1 MRAENFSSPESLRG
15 GRFESDGTVGVL
27 FDVALTVSR
36 RVTRRVDEKIFKS
49 RIPARGLFFLSGS
62 VKIRGMK
69 KYFLARLIQLVP
81 ILFGVTFLT
90 FGMMQFAA
98 DDAVDKIFEQS
109 GSVSEEIKAAKR
121 AELGLDQPFMIQY
134 GRWLGGVLT
143 GDMGTSFIS
152 GKPVFETFADK
163 LPATIELMLVSIVLT
178 IFIATPAG
186 IIAAVN
192 QNRPLDLLIRTVSF
206 VGNSLPN
213 FFVGLLLIYVLALK
227 LNLLPIIGQNVT
239 MPALT
244 LTIAMGA
251 KYTRQI
257 RAVVLEELDKPYVTG
272 ARSRG
277 VDEITILIKSV
288 LRSSL
293 IMIITLLALSMG
305 SLLGGTAIVET
316 IFMWDG
322 VGKMAVDAILMR
334 DYPLIQAYVVWMAII
349 YVMMNLAADLLY
361 HWIDPRVRY
370 GEAAS

>member
-1 MRAENFSSPESLRG
+1 
-15 GRFESDGTVGVL
+15 
-27 FDVALTVSR
+27 
-36 RVTRRVDEKIFKS
+36 
-49 RIPARGLFFLSGS
+49 
-62 VKIRGMK
+62 
-69 KYFLARLIQLVP
+69 
-81 ILFGVTFLT
+81 
-90 FGMMQFAA
+90 MMQFAA
-98 DDAVDKIFEQS
+98 DDAVDKIFEQA

-121 AELGLDQPFMIQY
+121 AELGLDKPFLVQY
-134 GRWLGGVLT
+134 VTWLGGVLT
-143 GDMGTSFIS
+143 GDMGRSFIS
-152 GKPVFETFADK
+152 GKEVFATFAEK
-163 LPATIELMLVSIVLT
+163 LPATIELMLVSILLT

-186 IIAAVN
+186 ILAAVN
-192 QNRPLDLLIRTVSF
+192 QNRPIDYFIRAVSF

-213 FFVGLLLIYVLALK
+213 FFVGLLLIYFLALK
-227 LNLLPIIGQNVT
+227 LNLLPIIGQSVI

-277 VDEITILIKSV
+277 VDELTILLKSV
-288 LRSSL
+288 LRSTL

-322 VGKMAVDAILMR
+322 VGKMAVDAILTR

-361 HWIDPRVRY
+361 YRLDPRVR
-370 GEAAS
+370 GEKS

>member
-1 MRAENFSSPESLRG
+1 
-15 GRFESDGTVGVL
+15 
-27 FDVALTVSR
+27 
-36 RVTRRVDEKIFKS
+36 
-49 RIPARGLFFLSGS
+49 
-62 VKIRGMK
+62 MK

-81 ILFGVTFLT
+81 ILFGITFLT
-90 FGMMQFAA
+90 FGMMQFTS
-98 DDAVDKIFEQS
+98 DDAVDIIYEQS
-109 GSVSEEIKAAKR
+109 GSVAEEIKAAKR
-121 AELGLDQPFMIQY
+121 AELGLDQPFLIQY

-143 GDMGTSFIS
+143 GDMGKSFIS
-152 GKPVFETFADK
+152 GKLVFETFADK
-163 LPATIELMLVSIVLT
+163 LPATIELMFVSILLT
-178 IFIATPAG
+178 IFIATPLG
-186 IIAAVN
+186 ILAAVN
-192 QNRPLDLLIRTVSF
+192 QNRPLDYLIRALSF
-206 VGNSLPN
+206 VGNSMPN
-213 FFVGLLLIYVLALK
+213 FFAGLLLIYFLALK
-227 LNLLPIIGQNVT
+227 LNLLPIIGQSVI

-277 VDEITILIKSV
+277 VPELTILIKSV
-288 LRSSL
+288 LRSTL

-322 VGKMAVDAILMR
+322 VGKMAVDAILTR

-361 HWIDPRVRY
+361 HWLDPRVRY
-370 GEAAS
+370 GETS

>member
-1 MRAENFSSPESLRG
+1 
-15 GRFESDGTVGVL
+15 
-27 FDVALTVSR
+27 
-36 RVTRRVDEKIFKS
+36 
-49 RIPARGLFFLSGS
+49 
-62 VKIRGMK
+62 MK

-81 ILFGVTFLT
+81 ILFGITFLT

-109 GSVSEEIKAAKR
+109 GGVSEEVKAAKR
-121 AELGLDQPFMIQY
+121 AELGLDQPFLVQY

-143 GDMGTSFIS
+143 GDMGNSFIS

-163 LPATIELMLVSIVLT
+163 LPATIELMIISILLT
-178 IFIATPAG
+178 IFIATPLG
-186 IIAAVN
+186 ILAAVN
-192 QNRPLDLLIRTVSF
+192 QNRPLDYFIRAVTF

-213 FFVGLLLIYVLALK
+213 FFVGLLLIYFLALK
-227 LNLLPIIGQNVT
+227 LKLLPIIGQSVV

-257 RAVVLEELDKPYVTG
+257 RAIVLEELDKPYVIG

-277 VDEITILIKSV
+277 VDEVTILLKSV

-349 YVMMNLAADLLY
+349 YVLMNLAADLLY
-361 HWIDPRVRY
+361 HWLDPRVRY
-370 GEAAS
+370 EVAS

>member
-1 MRAENFSSPESLRG
+1 
-15 GRFESDGTVGVL
+15 
-27 FDVALTVSR
+27 
-36 RVTRRVDEKIFKS
+36 
-49 RIPARGLFFLSGS
+49 
-62 VKIRGMK
+62 MK
-69 KYFLARLIQLVP
+69 KYFLARLVQLVP
-81 ILFGVTFLT
+81 ILFGITFLT

-121 AELGLDQPFMIQY
+121 AELGLDQPFIVQY

-143 GDMGTSFIS
+143 GDMGRSFIS
-152 GKPVFETFADK
+152 GKLVFETFAEK
-163 LPATIELMLVSIVLT
+163 LPATVELMLVSILLT
-178 IFIATPAG
+178 IFIATPLG
-186 IIAAVN
+186 ILSAVN
-192 QNRPLDLLIRTVSF
+192 QNRPLDYLIRGLSF

-213 FFVGLLLIYVLALK
+213 FFVGLLLIYFLALK
-227 LNLLPIIGQNVT
+227 LNLLPIMSSSDNLSSVI

-277 VDEITILIKSV
+277 VDEVTILIKSV
-288 LRSSL
+288 LRSTL

-361 HWIDPRVRY
+361 HWLDPRVRY
-370 GEAAS
+370 GQGGDA

>member
-1 MRAENFSSPESLRG
+1 
-15 GRFESDGTVGVL
+15 
-27 FDVALTVSR
+27 
-36 RVTRRVDEKIFKS
+36 
-49 RIPARGLFFLSGS
+49 
-62 VKIRGMK
+62 MK
-69 KYFLARLIQLVP
+69 KYFLARLVQLIP
-81 ILFGVTFLT
+81 ILFGITFLT

-98 DDAVDKIFEQS
+98 DDAVDKIFEQA

-121 AELGLDQPFMIQY
+121 AELGLDKPFLVQY
-134 GRWLGGVLT
+134 VTWLGGVLT
-143 GDMGTSFIS
+143 GDMGRSFIS
-152 GKPVFETFADK
+152 GKEVFATFAEK
-163 LPATIELMLVSIVLT
+163 LPATIELMLVSILLT

-186 IIAAVN
+186 ILAAVN
-192 QNRPLDLLIRTVSF
+192 QNRPIDYFIRAVSF

-213 FFVGLLLIYVLALK
+213 FFVGLLLIYFLALK
-227 LNLLPIIGQNVT
+227 LNLLPIIGQSVI

-277 VDEITILIKSV
+277 VDELTILLKSV
-288 LRSSL
+288 LRSTL

-361 HWIDPRVRY
+361 YRLDPRVR
-370 GEAAS
+370 GEKS